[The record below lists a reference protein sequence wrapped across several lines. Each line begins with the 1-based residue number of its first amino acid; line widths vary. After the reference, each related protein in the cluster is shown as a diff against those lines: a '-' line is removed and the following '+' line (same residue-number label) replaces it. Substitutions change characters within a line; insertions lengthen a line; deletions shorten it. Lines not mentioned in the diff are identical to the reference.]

1 MMDRLTRIAVG
12 AMALAAMTLIGA
24 LTGITMGDGE

>member
-1 MMDRLTRIAVG
+1 MDRLTRIAV
-12 AMALAAMTLIGA
+12 AVLALATMALIAA